1 LKAEKMT
8 LAKENEDFKAK
19 IDGLNEE
26 LSEMDG

>member
-1 LKAEKMT
+1 LKAEKMN